1 MLLIAPRWFS
11 IINPVLGCF
20 LTFLF
25 IWENP
30 GICYAEMESGFKYE
44 VTGEATVKKENY
56 MRARKKAV
64 KFAFQNALERALHE
78 ILGESVVNSNQKKIN
93 RLLRKARHFVK
104 SYRFI
109 ETINSPVE
117 KITRVKLEVTLFTK
131 AINQQLSSLGVM
143 KSLIKERTVIILIH
157 EKSLSTETPPDFWDY
172 TPIAEVALLQN
183 LTASGIQVVNRNK
196 ARELI
201 DEQSVIDAAQGD
213 ISSAVDIGIKVGA
226 DIVIVGNAISSR
238 VGDSS
243 GSLEGGIQSSL
254 NIKAIS
260 ALKSMIIAAK
270 SEMARVN
277 VKDDFQGE
285 LQAFELASKKMA
297 GFLLGAMNRY
307 WNPVIEPNVDEF
319 SEGNEINSIEPEQ
332 TKPPQAPI
340 QEVTP
345 QMMDDL

>member
-1 MLLIAPRWFS
+1 MYLTALRWLS
-11 IINPVLGCF
+11 ISNPFLGCF
-20 LTFLF
+20 FLYLCV
-25 IWENP
+25 WGNP
-30 GICYAEMESGFKYE
+30 GVSYAEMETGFKYE
-44 VTGEATVKKENY
+44 ITGEATVYKENY
-56 MRARKKAV
+56 MRARKQAV
-64 KFAFQNALERALHE
+64 KYAFQNALEKALHE
-78 ILGESVVNSNQKKIN
+78 ILGKSVVKSNQKKIN
-93 RLLRKARHFVK
+93 KLLKKARHFVK
-104 SYRFI
+104 SYRFL
-109 ETINSPVE
+109 ETTHSVVE

-157 EKSLSTETPPDFWDY
+157 EKSLSTESPPDFWDY

-238 VGDSS
+238 IGDSP
-243 GSLEGGIQSSL
+243 GSLESGIQSSL

-277 VKDDFQGE
+277 AKDEFQGE

-297 GFLLGAMNRY
+297 KFLMGAMNRY
-307 WNPVIEPNVDEF
+307 WNPVIEPEVDEF
-319 SEGNEINSIEPEQ
+319 SEGNDINSLEPEQ
-332 TKPPQAPI
+332 PETPQAPI